1 MKSHKFDMKMSPSP
15 LPHKKVYFV
24 YTKVSN
30 MNNLV
35 DGWEQTTV
43 PLSAYSSRT
52 VYMSPVSHIK

>member
-35 DGWEQTTV
+35 DG
-43 PLSAYSSRT
+43 
-52 VYMSPVSHIK
+52 